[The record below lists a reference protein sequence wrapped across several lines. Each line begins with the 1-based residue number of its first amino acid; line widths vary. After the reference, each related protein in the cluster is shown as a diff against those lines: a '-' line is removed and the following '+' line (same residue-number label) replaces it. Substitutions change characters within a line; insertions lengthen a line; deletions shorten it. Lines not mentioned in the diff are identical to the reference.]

1 MKEILTSFEYLP
13 RLSLFWIKMEAKDI
27 RFFNDYVNLITQ
39 PLTKGMFVPCD
50 EEGNVLE
57 EPERNNYLSVR
68 AFTENL
74 KQYQQA
80 KDRVIFEG
88 WESNGSNNYQ
98 LLSSTGDYLD
108 TKRHKTIEDAI
119 NAGVKLKY
127 K

>member
-1 MKEILTSFEYLP
+1 MKEILKEFEYLP
-13 RLSLFWIKMEAKDI
+13 GMTLFLMSSTKYGEAL
-27 RFFNDYVNLITQ
+27 NYANLITQ

-74 KQYQQA
+74 NQYLQA
-80 KDRVIFEG
+80 KDRVIFEEIDAIEYEG
-88 WESNGSNNYQ
+88 IKCYHFMTDDEIE
-98 LLSSTGDYLD
+98 
-108 TKRHKTIEDAI
+108 TIEDAI
-119 NAGVKLKY
+119 NAGVKLKH